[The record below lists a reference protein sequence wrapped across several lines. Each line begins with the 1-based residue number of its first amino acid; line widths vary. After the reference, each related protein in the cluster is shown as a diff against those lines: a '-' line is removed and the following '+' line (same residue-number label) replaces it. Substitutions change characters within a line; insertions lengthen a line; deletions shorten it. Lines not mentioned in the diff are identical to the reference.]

1 MSKNNEYIIPEGSFI
16 TSTPD
21 LDNTINILIYRD
33 PTLNEYNIIIHRA
46 FLDQDETVEEFCENE
61 VTNFTRDLPGFREE
75 GKMITHE
82 LGPMKMKVVQ
92 IANSYLKEGERLQQ
106 VQSLI
111 KLPYHKDTNPNNNRL
126 IIFTLSRTGEFTEYQ
141 RKHYVRVLNS
151 FTPNS
156 TFGLLG

>member
-1 MSKNNEYIIPEGSFI
+1 
-16 TSTPD
+16 
-21 LDNTINILIYRD
+21 
-33 PTLNEYNIIIHRA
+33 
-46 FLDQDETVEEFCENE
+46 
-61 VTNFTRDLPGFREE
+61 
-75 GKMITHE
+75 
-82 LGPMKMKVVQ
+82 MKMKVVQ

-151 FTPNS
+151 LTPNS